1 MLFLTR
7 DARCSRS
14 IDDRRVGDGDVSL
27 PANRFSELNRLGVA
41 GSRPCQKSRGDALPS
56 GDDWN
61 GDESVLRIIFCVVKL
76 ALKSPAAQVTDELSY
91 LGGLVVTGRVPP
103 LLSGRKLRER
113 PR

>member
-1 MLFLTR
+1 M
-7 DARCSRS
+7 
-14 IDDRRVGDGDVSL
+14 
-27 PANRFSELNRLGVA
+27 
-41 GSRPCQKSRGDALPS
+41 
-56 GDDWN
+56 
-61 GDESVLRIIFCVVKL
+61 VKL